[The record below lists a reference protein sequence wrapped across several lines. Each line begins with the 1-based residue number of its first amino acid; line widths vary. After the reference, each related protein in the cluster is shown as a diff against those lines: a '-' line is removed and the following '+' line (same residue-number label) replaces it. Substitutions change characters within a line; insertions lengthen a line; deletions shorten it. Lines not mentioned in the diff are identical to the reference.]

1 MNLEQRIN
9 LLAKLGN
16 YLMENNEEWKAVKER
31 AFITNAWFAPE
42 FIELACSSIA
52 SQFLRENLLISW
64 AKGYAIPA
72 QQIIPKNIGVVMA
85 GNIPLVGFHDFLC
98 VFISGHRQTIKLSSK
113 DEIMLPFLV
122 NKLIEWNPEVA
133 EFVAFA
139 MQLKKCDAYIAT
151 GSNNSS
157 RYFEFYFQKY
167 PSIIRRNRTSVAIV
181 SGEETEEELESLS
194 KDLMQYFGLG
204 CRNVTKI
211 YAPQDYDFVPL
222 INKLKAYNYYLD
234 FHKYK
239 HNYDYQLAVLLMNN
253 KYYMNSGSLLFSEND
268 SLFSP
273 ISQVNYSFY
282 KDKIEL
288 LNSLQSNEDVQ
299 CIVSSEQIPFGKSQW
314 PSLSDYADGLDTMK
328 FLMKL

>member
-16 YLMENNEEWKAVKER
+16 YLMENNDEWKAIKER
-31 AFITNAWFAPE
+31 AFNANAWFAPA
-42 FIELACSSIA
+42 FIDIACDSIVN
-52 SQFLRENLLISW
+52 QFLQKNLLIDW
-64 AKGYAIPA
+64 AEKYAIP
-72 QQIIPKNIGVVMA
+72 QRQNTPRNVGIVMA

-98 VFISGHRQTIKLSSK
+98 VFVSGHRQTIKLSSK
-113 DEIMLPFLV
+113 DEIMLPFLL
-122 NKLIEWNPEVA
+122 NKLIEWNNEVA

-139 MQLKKCDAYIAT
+139 TQLKNCDAYIAT

-167 PSIIRRNRTSVAIV
+167 PSIIRRSRTSVAIIN
-181 SGEETEEELESLS
+181 GEETEMELELLS
-194 KDLMQYFGLG
+194 KDLMLYFGLG

-211 YAPQDYDFVPL
+211 YVPQDYDFVPL
-222 INKLKAYNYYLD
+222 INKLKTYNYYLD

-239 HNYDYQLAVLLMNN
+239 HNYDYQLAVLLMSN

-273 ISQVNYSFY
+273 ISQVNYCFY
-282 KDKIEL
+282 EDKNEL
-288 LNSLQSNEDVQ
+288 LNSLQSNDDVQ
-299 CIVSSEQIPFGKSQW
+299 CIVSSGQIPFGGSQH
-314 PSLSDYADGLDTMK
+314 PSLNDYADGVDTMQ
-328 FLMKL
+328 FLMNL